1 MATSSF
7 RLFQSAPDLD
17 TIKLML
23 KLTAPRILA
32 TLAFYT
38 EFDIEAQR
46 DEFQRDLELVENKI
60 NSAFKDSL
68 Q

>member
-17 TIKLML
+17 TLKLML

-32 TLAFYT
+32 TLALYT